1 MAGDIE
7 IIHTP
12 HAAAPGGHY
21 SQAVAYGGVV
31 YVSGQLP
38 VRANGEHSADQ
49 PFEVQAS
56 IALDNLVAI
65 LTEAGLSPSDLLKVT
80 VYVVGIEHW
89 PAFDQLY
96 GRYLGEHRPARAVVP
111 VPVLHHGYLIEIEAV
126 ARDLQTRGLP
136 ASNLQEEPS

>member
-1 MAGDIE
+1 MAGNPE
-7 IIHTP
+7 VIHTAN
-12 HAAAPGGHY
+12 AAAPGGHY
-21 SQAVAYGGVV
+21 SQAVAHGGVL

-38 VRANGEHSADQ
+38 VRADGEHSSDQ

-65 LTEAGLSPSDLLKVT
+65 LAAAGLSPPDLLKVT

-89 PAFDQLY
+89 PAFDRIYAQ
-96 GRYLGEHRPARAVVP
+96 YLGDHKPARAVVP

-126 ARDLQTRGLP
+126 ARG
-136 ASNLQEEPS
+136 AQEQPL

>member
-1 MAGDIE
+1 MAGNPKVIYC
-7 IIHTP
+7 TT
-12 HAAAPGGHY
+12 AAAPGGHY
-21 SQAVAYGGVV
+21 SQALAHGGVL

-38 VRANGEHSADQ
+38 VRANGEHSSDQ

-65 LTEAGLSPSDLLKVT
+65 LAAAGLGPHDLLKVT

-89 PAFDQLY
+89 PAFDRIYAQ
-96 GRYLGEHRPARAVVP
+96 YLGDHKPARAVVP

-126 ARDLQTRGLP
+126 ARG
-136 ASNLQEEPS
+136 AQEQPL

>member
-1 MAGDIE
+1 VAGDLD
-7 IIHTP
+7 IIHTG
-12 HAAAPGGHY
+12 HAAAPGGQY

-65 LTEAGLSPSDLLKVT
+65 LNEAGLSPSDLLKVT

-89 PAFDQLY
+89 PAFDRLY
-96 GRYLGEHRPARAVVP
+96 ARYLASIGPPAPWCRSRCCITV
-111 VPVLHHGYLIEIEAV
+111 
-126 ARDLQTRGLP
+126 T
-136 ASNLQEEPS
+136 